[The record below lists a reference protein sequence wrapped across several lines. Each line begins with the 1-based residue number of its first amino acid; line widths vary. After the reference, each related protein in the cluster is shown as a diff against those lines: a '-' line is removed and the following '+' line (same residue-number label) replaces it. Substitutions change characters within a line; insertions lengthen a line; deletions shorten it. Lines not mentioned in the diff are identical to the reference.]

1 MDDVNILADH
11 INALT
16 TKTIK
21 LSNILSQHAKHE
33 STFMHSVDQR
43 ISNVVSTISDNHDD
57 INILQKSL
65 NTTTQNLES
74 LFFTLQSKII
84 KTFSVSTKL
93 EHQLNQLKMGIFL
106 SSGR

>member
-1 MDDVNILADH
+1 
-11 INALT
+11 
-16 TKTIK
+16 
-21 LSNILSQHAKHE
+21 
-33 STFMHSVDQR
+33 MHSVDQR
-43 ISNVVSTISDNHDD
+43 ISNVVSTISDNHDE

-93 EHQLNQLKMGIFL
+93 EHQLNQLKMGIFFI
-106 SSGR
+106 